1 MSLTVT
7 SEVGITTVGA
17 RAILLSK
24 DLLLKEGTFMAMEVK
39 LLVGDQ
45 DFGIPDQGFLLPS
58 TGATTATSSVI
69 GRKRAL
75 TQELLTAPS
84 PIISSGITESTAG
97 FNTKK
102 SRGISFETGPSSSV
116 SDSSMQDNLLIEN
129 LSKIEN
135 QGFSISNSGNC
146 IQNFLNL
153 VLLKKN
159 FVKMVNC
166 LFPTLLTILR
176 LYMETII
183 LRLLKNSFL
192 TNTKLLALLA

>member
-1 MSLTVT
+1 
-7 SEVGITTVGA
+7 VGA

-84 PIISSGITESTAG
+84 PIISSGITESTTG

-102 SRGISFETGPSSSV
+102 SRGISFETSPSNSV
-116 SDSSMQDNLLIEN
+116 SDSSIQDNLLIEN
-129 LSKIEN
+129 LNKIES
-135 QGFSISNSGNC
+135 QGFSFSNSGNC
-146 IQNFLNL
+146 IH
-153 VLLKKN
+153 
-159 FVKMVNC
+159 
-166 LFPTLLTILR
+166 
-176 LYMETII
+176 
-183 LRLLKNSFL
+183 
-192 TNTKLLALLA
+192 NTKSVRFYAEVLKAGTAVIDILSSGLSLQFKPGQVPNHFYEEDNNNSAKKHSVFFFFF